1 MLKKFLSLCLVTLMV
16 LSLLSTAMVTA
27 VAATAPSFT
36 QVTYNSSKVLYDYS
50 AFDFSSLGENLIKD
64 PTVNCFK
71 ADGVT
76 YENYYN
82 VDATSSNFTVVN
94 ENACWGR
101 VPADDWHHF
110 SSSGASMYKSPYQRG
125 YITSDSTYSHTADGS
140 GAIVLP
146 KETSLSNKLIPLP
159 KLDTDSYYLITAW
172 YRMPNGGSNE
182 MSIYKKTGKLDGSVW
197 QYTNLGTT
205 DWVRVSVILYT
216 GTENVKYWSLGN
228 YNTDVLYFDDAAVY
242 KLSSNYGKECAAAK
256 KLITE
261 DEAFDKMNRGFAPY
275 GYGDRRYYSAKSC
288 DDANNLIGNPA
299 CDNSSY
305 WADSNGLLSVSSAE
319 AYEGSTSIKF
329 SGNGTY
335 RKTIS
340 GLKANTYYYLSL
352 YGKAYTNDVVT
363 DIQFGMMSPGGYP
376 FENPIGEWE
385 ESHWA
390 RESGSKQEITIFCP
404 DGTWYNRTYR
414 FYTGDYTKLDF
425 FIKGTKG
432 EMYLDD
438 IKLFEEANAIS
449 TSKVEIADVTV
460 ATTEETAFACDAE
473 NNLISN
479 GDFEKGSVYWQDFNG
494 FGKFVEVVTSGD
506 NKMLHYKGA
515 KLGYHYMAKVKVQA
529 ETEYTF
535 SYWTLNLNGDGAK
548 LGVVSLNN
556 PLGYISDVRKVSDD
570 YGEWK
575 LVSVRFTPHTDS
587 TVALA
592 VYDGGGEAV
601 IDNVRLFKSADGYEL
616 AAADDKPTGGEL
628 FVGSVLGS
636 DGMQMELPDDAS
648 AKQVTYSGSTIYDY
662 SGIDYGCYGE
672 NLITDPTVSAFDA
685 SGNYKSY
692 YQLDENGA
700 VVLNENTGKKI
711 ILNEDAWWD
720 NPAND
725 YQVHSA
731 KTSAWNTMKTKGYTV
746 KTGSRTNDGSGSIK
760 ITGTKAQ
767 NYLALPKMEKKS
779 YYLVSF
785 WVKFDKGT
793 FSTTSNAEIA
803 FMYSTSDS
811 ASVNYNKF
819 SYSMF
824 GSTDWEQIT
833 FLVYTG
839 SSSYSEPVIRIY
851 NNNAGYVDDISV
863 YKLNPYYGRLSHEGG
878 KLLTPDYENLGDV
891 NNDGTIDAKDLVRLK
906 KVLAGITDEFS
917 IMNIDVSYDGYV
929 TSLDLTTFR
938 KYLLGKIKV
947 FK

>member
-1 MLKKFLSLCLVTLMV
+1 MRIYELTPTNGRK
-16 LSLLSTAMVTA
+16 
-27 VAATAPSFT
+27 SF
-36 QVTYNSSKVLYDYS
+36 
-50 AFDFSSLGENLIKD
+50 
-64 PTVNCFK
+64 
-71 ADGVT
+71 
-76 YENYYN
+76 
-82 VDATSSNFTVVN
+82 
-94 ENACWGR
+94 
-101 VPADDWHHF
+101 
-110 SSSGASMYKSPYQRG
+110 
-125 YITSDSTYSHTADGS
+125 
-140 GAIVLP
+140 
-146 KETSLSNKLIPLP
+146 
-159 KLDTDSYYLITAW
+159 
-172 YRMPNGGSNE
+172 
-182 MSIYKKTGKLDGSVW
+182 
-197 QYTNLGTT
+197 
-205 DWVRVSVILYT
+205 
-216 GTENVKYWSLGN
+216 
-228 YNTDVLYFDDAAVY
+228 
-242 KLSSNYGKECAAAK
+242 
-256 KLITE
+256 
-261 DEAFDKMNRGFAPY
+261 
-275 GYGDRRYYSAKSC
+275 
-288 DDANNLIGNPA
+288 
-299 CDNSSY
+299 
-305 WADSNGLLSVSSAE
+305 
-319 AYEGSTSIKF
+319 
-329 SGNGTY
+329 
-335 RKTIS
+335 
-340 GLKANTYYYLSL
+340 
-352 YGKAYTNDVVT
+352 YGKA
-363 DIQFGMMSPGGYP
+363 
-376 FENPIGEWE
+376 
-385 ESHWA
+385 
-390 RESGSKQEITIFCP
+390 
-404 DGTWYNRTYR
+404 
-414 FYTGDYTKLDF
+414 
-425 FIKGTKG
+425 
-432 EMYLDD
+432 
-438 IKLFEEANAIS
+438 
-449 TSKVEIADVTV
+449 KVEIADVTV
-460 ATTEETAFACDAE
+460 ATIEETAFACDAE
-473 NNLISN
+473 KNLISN
-479 GDFEKGSVYWQDFNG
+479 GDFEKGSVYWEDFNG

-700 VVLNENTGKKI
+700 AVLNENTGKKI

-731 KTSAWNTMKTKGYTV
+731 KSSTWNTMKTKGYTV
-746 KTGSRTNDGSGSIK
+746 TSGSRTNDGSGSIK

-785 WVKFDKGT
+785 WVKFEKGA
-793 FSTTSNAEIA
+793 FSTSSNAEIA